1 STNCCAGRAP
11 ERATR
16 STSAQPRSTTWT
28 RTRRSMTTAPTQ
40 PTTTR
45 TMTPRGSKTTKR
57 RPQPRPSRH
66 LPRTTCD
73 AHDAVLL
80 FSVRMI
86 DATPEL
92 PEFDRCDTPSYRDL
106 VRAGVSDERFAHIE
120 RVVELAVKI
129 GEANGFSP
137 ADLAR
142 VELAA
147 LLHDAA
153 RDLDDA
159 TLVRL
164 APPQNQVEVDHPLS
178 VHGRAGRRMAEGWG
192 VTDEAVLEAIEGHVF
207 GVPLGNPVGT
217 AVYVADVCE
226 PGRGVNATLR

>member
-1 STNCCAGRAP
+1 
-11 ERATR
+11 
-16 STSAQPRSTTWT
+16 
-28 RTRRSMTTAPTQ
+28 
-40 PTTTR
+40 
-45 TMTPRGSKTTKR
+45 
-57 RPQPRPSRH
+57 
-66 LPRTTCD
+66 
-73 AHDAVLL
+73 
-80 FSVRMI
+80 MI

-92 PEFDRCDTPSYRDL
+92 PEPERLDTPSYRDL

-120 RVVELAVKI
+120 RVVELAVRI

-192 VTDEAVLEAIEGHVF
+192 VTDESVLEAIEGHVF

-226 PGRGVNATLR
+226 PGRGVNASLRELALTDLDAAYRQAVGVKVEYLRSCGKEVHPATLKAYESL

>member
-1 STNCCAGRAP
+1 
-11 ERATR
+11 
-16 STSAQPRSTTWT
+16 
-28 RTRRSMTTAPTQ
+28 
-40 PTTTR
+40 
-45 TMTPRGSKTTKR
+45 
-57 RPQPRPSRH
+57 
-66 LPRTTCD
+66 
-73 AHDAVLL
+73 
-80 FSVRMI
+80 MI

-92 PEFDRCDTPSYRDL
+92 PEPERLDTPSYRDL

-120 RVVELAVKI
+120 RVVELAVRI

-226 PGRGVNATLR
+226 PGRGVNAALRELALTDLDAAYRQAVGVKVEYLRSCGKEVHPATLKAYESL